1 MCDKLLGSPST
12 CSLSVL
18 IILSLI
24 LSLTIFYI
32 YLCDQSISLDL
43 NPVFPHFLSLNQCLC
58 VSPTYELALQT
69 GKVIE
74 QMGKHYP
81 EVKLVY
87 AIRGNKC
94 KGFLLSNIFK

>member
-1 MCDKLLGSPST
+1 MTSLLEKN
-12 CSLSVL
+12 V
-18 IILSLI
+18 I
-24 LSLTIFYI
+24 
-32 YLCDQSISLDL
+32 
-43 NPVFPHFLSLNQCLC
+43 FLSLQCLC

-94 KGFLLSNIFK
+94 KTSVLLVMIHMPSIN

>member
-1 MCDKLLGSPST
+1 MFALFSR
-12 CSLSVL
+12 
-18 IILSLI
+18 
-24 LSLTIFYI
+24 Y
-32 YLCDQSISLDL
+32 
-43 NPVFPHFLSLNQCLC
+43 QCLC

-74 QMGKHYP
+74 QMGKYYP

-94 KGFLLSNIFK
+94 KAPLLSAVLHVYCYVPNCC

>member
-1 MCDKLLGSPST
+1 MTVSDHI
-12 CSLSVL
+12 V
-18 IILSLI
+18 
-24 LSLTIFYI
+24 
-32 YLCDQSISLDL
+32 
-43 NPVFPHFLSLNQCLC
+43 PHCLPQCLC

-74 QMGKHYP
+74 QMGKYYP

-94 KGFLLSNIFK
+94 KSSQLSTAMCLEKVNFVYSNTVKMGPTFFFLLV

>member
-1 MCDKLLGSPST
+1 MGFFFFK
-12 CSLSVL
+12 
-18 IILSLI
+18 
-24 LSLTIFYI
+24 
-32 YLCDQSISLDL
+32 
-43 NPVFPHFLSLNQCLC
+43 CLC

-74 QMGKHYP
+74 QMGQYYS

-94 KGFLLSNIFK
+94 RIIIIFF